1 MAYYGW
7 YSGDELYHYGIPGQK
22 WGQRRFQN
30 PDGSLTAEGRQRYGR
45 IAERH
50 YRAGRALSNY
60 AKKHSGTRLGSA
72 AAKAAKRQVQIGNSY
87 RNSKSQNSRD
97 KKLQTALKVGAGV
110 TAAALAGYGA
120 YRLAKSDTRAGQKIR
135 NTAINARF
143 LAKEAGASARG
154 LARNASEIA
163 VLVAGLHLVLV
174 VLVSKVDTLLKN
186 LEQAQEVL
194 PLTLHVLA
202 KESMLKHVVLQQK
215 PVFVAAHL
223 LLMLK
228 DSLGTLVK
236 LLVAGLHLVLVVLV
250 SKVDTLLK
258 NLEQAQE
265 VLPLMRVEILVTRQ
279 IASHLKLVIWQLAL
293 R

>member
-163 VLVAGLHLVLV
+163 GRAG
-174 VLVSKVDTLLKN
+174 SRIASGARSAGIKGRY
-186 LEQAQEVL
+186 
-194 PLTLHVLA
+194 LA
-202 KESMLKHVVLQQK
+202 KELGASARG
-215 PVFVAAHL
+215 AAANASRNIG
-223 LLMLK
+223 
-228 DSLGTLVK
+228 D
-236 LLVAGLHLVLVVLV
+236 AA
-250 SKVDTLLK
+250 
-258 NLEQAQE
+258 N
-265 VLPLMRVEILVTRQ
+265 R
-279 IASHLKLVIWQLAL
+279 IASKARNLAIGAQMNN
-293 R
+293 RYKTSKRRNRKYYG